1 MPGQDQPLMTSLAV
15 VHACRTSAKQSARAT
30 RSTALSLS
38 PELTEAATEELWPR
52 RAAENGG
59 NRQTPDAT
67 EDERNEQDKMS
78 LTPSEGTE
86 AGSPARSTRAPS
98 LSPSLEHWD
107 ETENT
112 TLPSTTGE
120 TESNAYTQKDANVM
134 EDWTRYDLLMQLR
147 KVSHLPD
154 TRHNQQHNGAIT
166 SYHTVG
172 KRNDTPSTLSPSI
185 QESPEGKDT
194 DPGSPDLTGKEMQ
207 VCPFCQQSYQRGS
220 YLKEH
225 MKMCQE
231 REGGHS
237 LCPLCGYST
246 PYRAQ
251 MERHMA
257 LHTQVKEKNS
267 VSEPNMEN
275 RKFKCTECGKA
286 FKYKHHLKEHL
297 RIHSGEKPYECS
309 NCKKRFSHSGSYSSH
324 LSSKK
329 CLSGGGL
336 GNGAYFNGHSHP
348 AYLFPSPTSPPSV
361 GIRNGNRGKSSPYAS
376 LNPCFTEQLA
386 NQGPESISSPF
397 RASDLSRPW
406 DSVAAMRMGM
416 FKGTTFLPFLH
427 SDGKF
432 EQLLQEMLRKE
443 VVKDEQQGSKQD
455 KEDEGKTES
464 REGKKNDGLIGAV
477 SCQRCF
483 QLFPNE
489 VVLKQHERY
498 LCKGKDEQDTAQIH
512 LIKDGSPLN
521 FSSVSQN
528 LYDTQKT
535 PTTPNG
541 MTRELS
547 SPQRASWHSLPQQ
560 LLVPVQSP
568 LHFRSEPAHAYWP
581 GRKTDS
587 PGNSSVISPISPSL
601 QERRRPGFSS
611 PTVISPCQL
620 LQHRPSPRSE
630 GSQSEPLDLSIPK
643 ARKGSEPGSDCSG
656 SSPRTDHRDV
666 EHLARRLSPLSH
678 HELGTAYRP
687 LYGSAVFSN
696 YSFFNPIMSSGLA
709 AMGRN
714 GQTSLPLTPPAP
726 SPGFLSPIA
735 YMMEA
740 ESENMLKRMHQEINV
755 MGDARTR
762 GSLDY
767 LALMEEG
774 LDGDHGPG
782 RKRLRKT
789 EEGLYACDICD
800 KSFQKSSSLLRHKYE
815 HTGKRP
821 HECQICKKAFK
832 HKHHLIEHSRL
843 HSGEKPYQ
851 CDKCGKRFSHSG
863 SYSQHMNHRYAFCG
877 RDNDPDAQ
885 GEEQVLGHPA
895 LYTSPHTQLHPE
907 TRDNSLPLEET
918 ATFLSD
924 SSMDGAPLGYR
935 PEEEEEEEEEGLLS
949 DHAHERRMEI
959 ECRSRHL
966 EQSSEDS
973 KKKNEKDTK
982 LYYNSEIKVEHDEDL
997 RDMNQETV

>member
-1 MPGQDQPLMTSLAV
+1 MAEESRGK
-15 VHACRTSAKQSARAT
+15 RRKQAN
-30 RSTALSLS
+30 
-38 PELTEAATEELWPR
+38 PR
-52 RAAENGG
+52 R
-59 NRQTPDAT
+59 NRECSLGSEGEDEVCAWGTDAQ
-67 EDERNEQDKMS
+67 DERNEQDKMS

-86 AGSPARSTRAPS
+86 AGSPSRSTRAHS

-120 TESNAYTQKDANVM
+120 KENSAYTQKDARVV
-134 EDWTRYDLLMQLR
+134 EDWTGYDFLMQLR

-154 TRHNQQHNGAIT
+154 SRHSQQHNGSIT
-166 SYHTVG
+166 SYHTAGVQ
-172 KRNDTPSTLSPSI
+172 DDTLSILSPGV
-185 QESPEGKDT
+185 QESPEGKDAY
-194 DPGSPDLTGKEMQ
+194 PGSPDPTETEMQ
-207 VCPFCQQSYQRGS
+207 VCPFCQRSYQRGT
-220 YLKEH
+220 YLREH
-225 MKMCQE
+225 MKLCQE
-231 REGGHS
+231 REGGHTV
-237 LCPLCGYST
+237 CPLCGYNT

-257 LHTQVKEKNS
+257 LHAQVKEKNS
-267 VSEPNMEN
+267 VSDPNMEN
-275 RKFKCTECGKA
+275 RKFKCTQCGKA

-329 CLSGGGL
+329 CLSGGGS
-336 GNGAYFNGHSHP
+336 GNGTYFNGHSHS
-348 AYLFPSPTSPPSV
+348 AYLFQPPASPPVV
-361 GIRNGNRGKSSPYAS
+361 GSRNGNRGKSSPYATLS
-376 LNPCFTEQLA
+376 HCFTEQLA
-386 NQGPESISSPF
+386 NQGQESIASAL

-406 DSVAAMRMGM
+406 DSVAAMRMGVL
-416 FKGTTFLPFLH
+416 KGTTLLPLLH
-427 SDGKF
+427 SGGKF

-443 VVKDEQQGSKQD
+443 VGKDEQLGSRQD
-455 KEDEGKTES
+455 KEDEDTSER
-464 REGKKNDGLIGAV
+464 REGKSDMPVCAV

-498 LCKGKDEQDTAQIH
+498 LCKGKDEQNAAQMH
-512 LIKDGSPLN
+512 CIKDGSPLN
-521 FSSVSQN
+521 FSRVSQK

-560 LLVPVQSP
+560 LLVPLQSP
-568 LHFRSEPAHAYWP
+568 LHFRSDPAHAFWP
-581 GRKTDS
+581 NRKTDS
-587 PGNSSVISPISPSL
+587 PGNSSIMSPTSPSL
-601 QERRRPGFSS
+601 QEHRRPGFGS
-611 PTVISPCQL
+611 PSVTSPCQP
-620 LQHRPSPRSE
+620 LQQRPSPRSE

-643 ARKGSEPGSDCSG
+643 PRKGSEPGSDCNG
-656 SSPRTDHRDV
+656 SSPHTDRKDA
-666 EHLARRLSPLSH
+666 EHMTRRLSPLSH
-678 HELGTAYRP
+678 HEVGGAYRP
-687 LYGSAVFSN
+687 LFGSAVFGN
-696 YSFFNPIMSSGLA
+696 YPFFNPIMSSGLA

-714 GQTSLPLTPPAP
+714 GLTSLPLTPPAP

-735 YMMEA
+735 YMMEP
-740 ESENMLKRMHQEINV
+740 ESETMQRMHQEINI

-885 GEEQVLGHPA
+885 VEEQVLRD
-895 LYTSPHTQLHPE
+895 TSVYANSHTKLHPG
-907 TRDNSLPLEET
+907 TRDNPLMLDT

-924 SSMDGAPLGYR
+924 SSLDGAPLGFR
-935 PEEEEEEEEEGLLS
+935 AEEEEEEEEEEENSLS
-949 DHAHERRMEI
+949 NHAHKSRVERRMEI
-959 ECRSRHL
+959 EDRSRHL

-973 KKKNEKDTK
+973 KKKNEKEAKGQDTK
-982 LYYNSEIKVEHDEDL
+982 NDHHSREIIVEHDEEQ